1 MPETTPGDDPGG
13 AAGPDAGL
21 REVVEHLASFERGAC
36 TPGERRAAAWIAE
49 RMRAAGC
56 EAEIEQELAFPS
68 YAPALGALGVVSAG
82 AGLIALRRRWRL
94 LPALIAAACAG
105 LVADDAVNGRRWYRR
120 AVMRQRPT
128 TNVLARIGDPDAP
141 RTLVVLAH
149 HDAHPAGFIFDQRL
163 ERAIACRKGSADE
176 GGFPFWW
183 PIIAA
188 PLAIALGALTRRRG
202 LIRLGLVGQA
212 AGIAAAADLARGRIV
227 PGANDN
233 LSAVAGLVG
242 LAERLAADPPTGVRV
257 LLVSCGA
264 EETLQGGIYGFVARH
279 RPELDPA
286 TTSVL
291 NFELL
296 GARHHVL
303 LEGEGPIALED
314 YAGPELRDLVAAAA
328 ERAGVPLKRGVRLHV
343 STDSVVPSRAGYP
356 TATLITVD
364 ELGMIPNYHLMS
376 DTPENLDYTGIEGAI
391 EIAAAVARALEHSQ
405 AFSDQA

>member
-1 MPETTPGDDPGG
+1 VAKATGTDP
-13 AAGPDAGL
+13 ADL
-21 REVVEHLASFERGAC
+21 REVVEHLASLERGAC
-36 TPGERRAAAWIAE
+36 SPGEHQAAEWIAE
-49 RMRAAGC
+49 RLQGFGC
-56 EAEIEQELAFPS
+56 EVAVEEELSFAS
-68 YAPALGALGVVSAG
+68 YAPAFGALGAVAAG
-82 AGLIALRRRWRL
+82 AGLVSLRGRARL
-94 LPALIAAACAG
+94 LPAAIAAACAA
-105 LVADDAVNGRRWYRR
+105 LVADDAANGKRPYRR

-128 TNVLARIGDPDAP
+128 WNVVARLGDADAP

-149 HDAHPAGFIFDQRL
+149 HDAHPTGFIFDQRL
-163 ERAIACRKGSADE
+163 ERRIAERKGSADG

-188 PLAIALGALTRRRG
+188 PLLIALGALTRLRVVTKAG
-202 LIRLGLVGQA
+202 LAGQA
-212 AGIAAAADLARGRIV
+212 VGIAAAADLARGRIV

-242 LAERLAADPPTGVRV
+242 LAARLAEDPPKGVRV

-279 RPELDPA
+279 RDELDPE

-296 GARHHVL
+296 GARDHLL
-303 LEGEGPIALED
+303 LEGEGPIRIED
-314 YAGPELRDLVAAAA
+314 YEGAGFRDLVARAA
-328 ERAGVPLKRGVRLHV
+328 ERAGVVLKRGVRLHV

-376 DTPENLDYTGIEGAI
+376 DTPENLDYSGIEGGVR
-391 EIAAAVARALEHSQ
+391 IAEAAVRELAAEGP
-405 AFSDQA
+405 

>member
-1 MPETTPGDDPGG
+1 MTTSTG
-13 AAGPDAGL
+13 DAGADTGGGGEPTEAP
-21 REVVEHLASFERGAC
+21 REVVEYLASFERGAC
-36 TPGERRAAAWIAE
+36 SAGERRAAEWIAE
-49 RMRAAGC
+49 RLRAAGC
-56 EAEIEQELAFPS
+56 EVEVEEELAFPS
-68 YAPALGALGVVSAG
+68 YAPALGALGVVAAAAG
-82 AGLIALRRRWRL
+82 VYSLKRRARL

-105 LVADDAVNGRRWYRR
+105 LVADDAVNGRRPYRR

-128 TNVLARIGDPDAP
+128 TNVVARLGDPDAP

-163 ERAIACRKGSADE
+163 ERAIARRKGSADE

-188 PLAIALGALTRRRG
+188 PLLIALGALTRRRG
-202 LIRLGLVGQA
+202 LTKLGLVGQA

-242 LAERLAADPPTGVRV
+242 LAEALAADPPRGVRV

-279 RPELDPA
+279 RDELDPER
-286 TTSVL
+286 TSVL

-296 GARHHVL
+296 GARDHLL

-314 YAGPELRDLVAAAA
+314 YAGPGFRDLVAGAA
-328 ERAGVPLKRGVRLHV
+328 ERAGIPLKRGIRLHV

-364 ELGMIPNYHLMS
+364 DLGMIPNYHLMS
-376 DTPENLDYTGIEGAI
+376 DTPENLDYTGIEDAVK
-391 EIAAAVARALEHSQ
+391 IAAAVARAL
-405 AFSDQA
+405 AD